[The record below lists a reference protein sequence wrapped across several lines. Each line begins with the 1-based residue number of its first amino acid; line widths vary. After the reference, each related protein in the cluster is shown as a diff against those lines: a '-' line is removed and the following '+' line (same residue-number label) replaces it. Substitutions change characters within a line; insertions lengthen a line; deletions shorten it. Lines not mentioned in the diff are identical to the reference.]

1 MESNVGTSGTLGA
14 ASQGFQCYNCAM
26 SISFE
31 VAVRE
36 RNDRFDLE
44 NRWPMGYF
52 DQLRDAMKMD
62 QGLVDQIRIQMNG

>member
-1 MESNVGTSGTLGA
+1 
-14 ASQGFQCYNCAM
+14 M